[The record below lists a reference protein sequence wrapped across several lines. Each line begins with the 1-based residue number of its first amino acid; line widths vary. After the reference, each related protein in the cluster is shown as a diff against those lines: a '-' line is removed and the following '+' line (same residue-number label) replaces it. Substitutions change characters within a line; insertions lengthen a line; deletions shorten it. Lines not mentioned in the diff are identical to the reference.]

1 MSYPSFGRKPPDAS
15 GCFLTSAQEADE
27 RALNEFIAK
36 ARVRRIVPALI
47 QDVVPKFWSIYV
59 EYEVT
64 KKELES
70 KEEGKVISRSY
81 NLESIRRR
89 YPRAYEKWTEGDD
102 VRLRIEDGS
111 GVGVQTLSQMFQRQP
126 SAIRSRLRK
135 LGLVKWWLVRNDVP
149 LRHLLGL
156 CKRCGGKGWDFRHAE
171 RQFVVTGGIKRVS
184 QELATYVCAKT

>member
-1 MSYPSFGRKPPDAS
+1 MRQVTFFRVRVGD
-15 GCFLTSAQEADE
+15 AQEADE

-70 KEEGKVISRSY
+70 KEEGKDIPRSY
-81 NLESIRRR
+81 NLETIRRR
-89 YPRAYEKWTEGDD
+89 YPRAYEKWTEEDD
-102 VRLRIEDGS
+102 IRLRIEYGS
-111 GVGVQTLSQMFQRQP
+111 GVGVRALSQMFQRQP

-135 LGLVKWWLVRNDVP
+135 LGLVK
-149 LRHLLGL
+149 
-156 CKRCGGKGWDFRHAE
+156 
-171 RQFVVTGGIKRVS
+171 
-184 QELATYVCAKT
+184 